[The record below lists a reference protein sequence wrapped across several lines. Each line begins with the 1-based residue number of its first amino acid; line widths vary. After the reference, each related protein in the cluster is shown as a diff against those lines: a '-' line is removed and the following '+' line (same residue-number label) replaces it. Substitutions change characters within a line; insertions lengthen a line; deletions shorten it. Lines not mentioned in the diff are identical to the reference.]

1 MKHLTY
7 SKQMLIGILGLGVGH
22 LLSWFTDISAFIN
35 LGWIF
40 YGILFVVHPVWLE
53 NADRNPHI
61 KQYVRIAGVVV
72 ILLGLTIHTGNSGD
86 DFWDNRIEASLGVD
100 VSEAVIATGYD
111 DHSGFHG
118 DGILYAVLEFSDDRF
133 EEKISAPGG
142 WNALPLTENLN
153 TLIYGKWGK
162 QVVTGPF
169 IGVTVPQVE
178 QGYWYF
184 YDRQGM
190 SSADDMVLNRGSF
203 HYTIAIYDAARKCL
217 YYCEYDT

>member
-22 LLSWFTDISAFIN
+22 LLSWFTDISFFVN
-35 LGWIF
+35 LGWFF
-40 YGILFVVHPVWLE
+40 YGALFVVHPVWLE
-53 NADRNPHI
+53 SADRNPHI

-72 ILLGLTIHTGNSGD
+72 ILLGLMLRTGGD
-86 DFWDNRIEASLGVD
+86 DDFLYDRIEVSLGVD
-100 VSEAVIATGYD
+100 ISEAVISTGYD
-111 DHSGFHG
+111 DHSGFHV
-118 DGILYAVLEFSDDRF
+118 DGTLYAVLEFPDDRF
-133 EEKISAPGG
+133 EEIISAPGG

-153 TLIYGKWGK
+153 TLIYGKWSE
-162 QVVTGPF
+162 QSVTGPF
-169 IGVTVPQVE
+169 VGVTVPQAE

-190 SSADDMVLNRGSF
+190 TSADDMVLNRSSYN
-203 HYTIAIYDAARKCL
+203 YTIAIYDAVRKCL